1 MNERV
6 WIDPQGRTVPV
17 SKVKEQHKL
26 EDEMVID
33 LACEAMDIAT
43 RLELLK
49 ERTLADATA
58 FRELLAQEYNTTRG
72 GKKGNMTFRTFD
84 GRLVMEVSV
93 QDRLELG
100 PELRTAKE
108 LVDQCVEEWS
118 EGANDN
124 LKVLVDDAFQVNRTG
139 RIDTHR
145 VLALRRLDIQEPT
158 WLRAMD
164 AISDAIRVQSSK
176 TYTRF
181 YSTDENGR
189 RTAII
194 LDIAKV

>member
-6 WIDPQGRTVPV
+6 WIDTQGRTVPAD
-17 SKVKEQHKL
+17 KVKPQHKL
-26 EDEMVID
+26 EDEMVRDI
-33 LACEAMDIAT
+33 ACEALDVAT

-49 ERTLADATA
+49 ERAMAEA
-58 FRELLAQEYNTTRG
+58 ASFRALLAQEYGTHRG
-72 GKKGNMTFRTFD
+72 GKKGNITFRTFD
-84 GRLVMEVSV
+84 GRFEMHVSI

-100 PELRTAKE
+100 PELQTAKE
-108 LVDQCVEEWS
+108 LIDECVEAWS

-124 LKVLVDDAFQVNRTG
+124 LKVLVDDAFQVNKVG

-145 VLALRRLDIQEPT
+145 VLALRRLNIDDAT
-158 WLRAMD
+158 WQRAMN
-164 AISDAIRVQSSK
+164 AIGDAIRVQSSK

-181 YSTDENGR
+181 YSVDENGR
-189 RTAII
+189 KTAII